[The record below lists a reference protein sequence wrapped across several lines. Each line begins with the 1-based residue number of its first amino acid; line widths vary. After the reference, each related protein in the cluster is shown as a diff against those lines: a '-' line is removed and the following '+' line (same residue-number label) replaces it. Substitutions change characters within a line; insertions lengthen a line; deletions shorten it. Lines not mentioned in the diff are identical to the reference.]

1 MFSVLRTN
9 RDVRRLFIADNIS
22 IMGDYFTYVALA
34 GLVKDSTNS
43 NLMVALVYVAF
54 TLPSFFISPIGGAVV
69 DKFDRKQ
76 VLVIVSL
83 MQALCAVGLLFIT
96 ASTIWLG
103 LLAQVCITGL
113 SAFINPA
120 VSAALP
126 NVVRNAEE
134 LRHANAL
141 FGASWGAMVFL
152 GAAFGGYFSQTFGRT
167 ATFAVDIATF
177 VIAAGLIALIKTPM
191 QEQTAAPA
199 RTPVRPWHDMLEASH
214 FAQSDHAIFALTA
227 SKATFA
233 VGAGAVSQLA
243 ILAADAFQSGDG
255 GHGLLLA
262 ARGLGA
268 ALGPLLVTRLVRNN
282 FSRLLTICGISG
294 FAFSLCYLGVSVAPT
309 LGVAC
314 LCIMVAH
321 FGGGAQWTL
330 STLGLQMRSP
340 DHLRGRVLAADM
352 ALATLMMGLS
362 SIASGVLGEF
372 FPVRI
377 AIAIMGGTAVVAAS
391 AFMLTTHSLRQ
402 SLRSEL
408 TQT

>member
-103 LLAQVCITGL
+103 LLAQVCITAL

-191 QEQTAAPA
+191 QEHTAAPA
-199 RTPVRPWHDMLEASH
+199 RTPVRPWHDMLEAFH

-391 AFMLTTHSLRQ
+391 GFMLTTHSLRQ

>member
-103 LLAQVCITGL
+103 LLAQVCITAL

-199 RTPVRPWHDMLEASH
+199 RTPVRPWHDMLEAFH

-340 DHLRGRVLAADM
+340 DYLRGRVLAADM

>member
-191 QEQTAAPA
+191 QEQIAAPE
-199 RTPVRPWHDMLEASH
+199 RTPVRPWHDMLEAFH
-214 FAQSDHAIFALTA
+214 FAQRDHAIFALAA

-314 LCIMVAH
+314 LCIMAAH

-402 SLRSEL
+402 SMRSEL
-408 TQT
+408 KQT

>member
-103 LLAQVCITGL
+103 LLAQVCITAL

-199 RTPVRPWHDMLEASH
+199 RTPVRPWHDMLEAFH

-391 AFMLTTHSLRQ
+391 VFMLTTHSLRQ

>member
-191 QEQTAAPA
+191 QEQIAAPE
-199 RTPVRPWHDMLEASH
+199 RTPVRPWHDMLEAFH

-391 AFMLTTHSLRQ
+391 VFMLTTHSLRQ

>member
-103 LLAQVCITGL
+103 LLAQVCITAL

-199 RTPVRPWHDMLEASH
+199 RTPVRPWHDMREAFH

>member
-103 LLAQVCITGL
+103 LLAQVCITAL

-126 NVVRNAEE
+126 NVVRDAEE

-199 RTPVRPWHDMLEASH
+199 RTPVRPWHDMLEAFH

>member
-199 RTPVRPWHDMLEASH
+199 RTPVRPWHDMLEAFH

>member
-83 MQALCAVGLLFIT
+83 MQALCAVGLLFVT

-103 LLAQVCITGL
+103 LLAQVCITAL

-199 RTPVRPWHDMLEASH
+199 RTPVRPWHDMLEAFH

-391 AFMLTTHSLRQ
+391 VFMLTTHSLRQ
-402 SLRSEL
+402 SMRSEL

>member
-54 TLPSFFISPIGGAVV
+54 TLPSFFIAPIGGAVV

-103 LLAQVCITGL
+103 LLAQVCITAL

-199 RTPVRPWHDMLEASH
+199 RSPVRPWHDMREAFH

-340 DHLRGRVLAADM
+340 DYLRGRVLAADM

>member
-103 LLAQVCITGL
+103 LLAQVCITAL

-199 RTPVRPWHDMLEASH
+199 RTPVRPWHDMREAFH

-294 FAFSLCYLGVSVAPT
+294 FAFSLCYLGVSIAPT

-314 LCIMVAH
+314 LCIMAAH

>member
-83 MQALCAVGLLFIT
+83 MQALCAVGLLFVT

-103 LLAQVCITGL
+103 LLAQVCITAL

-199 RTPVRPWHDMLEASH
+199 RTPVRPWHDMLEAFH
-214 FAQSDHAIFALTA
+214 FAQRDHAIFALAA

>member
-199 RTPVRPWHDMLEASH
+199 RTPVRPWHDMLEAFH

-402 SLRSEL
+402 SMRSEL

>member
-199 RTPVRPWHDMLEASH
+199 RTPVRPWHDMLEAFH

-391 AFMLTTHSLRQ
+391 VFMLTTHSLRQ

-408 TQT
+408 TRT

>member
-103 LLAQVCITGL
+103 LLAQVSITAL

-199 RTPVRPWHDMLEASH
+199 RTPVRPWHDMLEAFH

-294 FAFSLCYLGVSVAPT
+294 FAFSLCYLGVSIAPT

-314 LCIMVAH
+314 LCIMAAH